1 MNQDILDGA
10 KLKLMLLSAAQ
21 FMEDNKESVN
31 SLNVFPVPDG
41 DTGTNMSLTMLSAA
55 REIQAASSG
64 DLSRVADALSRG
76 SLKGARG
83 NSGVILSQ
91 LFRGFAK
98 SMQGKEEITTA
109 EFADALESG
118 VNMAYKAVMK
128 PVEGT
133 ILTVARETAKEAKKI
148 AGQIHDFEV
157 FFDRIIDTAKET
169 LDRTPDMLPTLKQA
183 GVVDSGGMGLVYI
196 LMGQFHA
203 LEGDFDPEVSYGL
216 PDSKISTGG
225 GEPVPA
231 SAGDAASGPAG
242 VPEGSIQYIYC
253 TEFFIKHLYPYIRE
267 EDIEKLKRRL
277 ERLGDSIVV
286 VGDRDM
292 IKIHFH
298 TNMPGKGL
306 QLGLQFGELSGI
318 KIDNMKEQHHHV
330 IDMGTAAQLPEK
342 EKEPGEP
349 EKDTGMVSVSMGKGI
364 RNIFQDL
371 NADYII
377 EGGQTMNPSTED
389 ILDAVNQVNAKEIFI
404 LPNNGNIVLSAN
416 QAAEI
421 SEKKIHVVPSRTIP
435 QGMAAMI
442 AYNSEADAESNL
454 AAMTRAM
461 SQVKTGLVTYAVRDS
476 HVDGLAI
483 QKEDIMG
490 MMEGRI
496 SVVGK
501 DIADVT
507 RRLLDAML
515 QQEDGEIATILYGSD
530 AREEDTESIGSY
542 LSENYPDL
550 EVEVLSGGQPLY
562 YYIVSVE

>member
-55 REIQAASSG
+55 REIQAVSSG

-98 SMQGKEEITTA
+98 SLQGKEEITTA
-109 EFADALESG
+109 EYADALGAG

-133 ILTVARETAKEAKKI
+133 ILTVARETAREAKKI
-148 AGQIHDFEV
+148 ARQIHDFNV
-157 FFDRIIDTAKET
+157 FFDRIIDTARET

-196 LMGQFHA
+196 LVGQFHA
-203 LEGDFDPEVSYGL
+203 LEGDSDPEVSYG
-216 PDSKISTGG
+216 PSDSKVPTDLGK
-225 GEPVPA
+225 PVS
-231 SAGDAASGPAG
+231 SAAEDRVTGPAG
-242 VPEGSIQYIYC
+242 VPEGSIQYTYC
-253 TEFFIKHLYPYIRE
+253 TEFFIKNLYPYIRE

-277 ERLGDSIVV
+277 DRLGDSIVV

-292 IKIHFH
+292 IKVHFH
-298 TNMPGKGL
+298 TNMPGSGL

-330 IDMGTAAQLPEK
+330 IDMETSAEPPTNEK
-342 EKEPGEP
+342 EP

-364 RNIFQDL
+364 EDIFRDL

-377 EGGQTMNPSTED
+377 QGGQTMNPSTED

-404 LPNNGNIVLSAN
+404 LPNNGNIVLTAN

-421 SEKKIHVVPSRTIP
+421 SKKKIHVVPSRTIP

-442 AYNSEADAESNL
+442 AYNSEADAETNL

-476 HVDGLAI
+476 HVDDLAI
-483 QKEDIMG
+483 QQGDIMG

-507 RRLLDAML
+507 RKLLDAL
-515 QQEDGEIATILYGSD
+515 LKGNGEIVTILYGSN
-530 AREEDTESIGSY
+530 ARAEDTESIGSY

>member
-1 MNQDILDGA
+1 LNQDILDGA
-10 KLKLMLLSAAQ
+10 KLKLMFLSAAQ
-21 FMEDNKESVN
+21 FMENNKESVN

-55 REIQAASSG
+55 REIQAAASG

-98 SMQGKEEITTA
+98 FLQGKEEVTTA
-109 EFADALESG
+109 EYADALEAG

-148 AGQIHDFEV
+148 AGQIHDFEM

-169 LDRTPDMLPTLKQA
+169 LDHTPDMLPTLKQA
-183 GVVDSGGMGLVYI
+183 GVVDSGGMGWVYI
-196 LMGQFHA
+196 LMGQFHV
-203 LEGDFDPEVSYGL
+203 LEGDFDPEVSCGPL
-216 PDSKISTGG
+216 DSEASTDGG
-225 GEPVPA
+225 KPVSAPA
-231 SAGDAASGPAG
+231 EDTVSGPAG
-242 VPEGSIQYIYC
+242 VPEESIQYIYC
-253 TEFFIKHLYPYIRE
+253 TEFFVKHLHPYIGE

-286 VGDRDM
+286 VGDTDM
-292 IKIHFH
+292 IKVHFH
-298 TNMPGKGL
+298 TNTPGKGL

-330 IDMGTAAQLPEK
+330 IDMETSVQPPEK
-342 EKEPGEP
+342 EKEP
-349 EKDTGMVSVSMGKGI
+349 EKDTGMISVSMGKGI
-364 RNIFQDL
+364 EDIFRDL
-371 NADYII
+371 NADCII

-454 AAMTRAM
+454 AAMARAM

-476 HVDGLAI
+476 HVDDLAI
-483 QKEDIMG
+483 QQGDIMG

-515 QQEDGEIATILYGSD
+515 QEDGEIVTILYGSD
-530 AREEDTESIGSY
+530 ARAEDTESIGSC